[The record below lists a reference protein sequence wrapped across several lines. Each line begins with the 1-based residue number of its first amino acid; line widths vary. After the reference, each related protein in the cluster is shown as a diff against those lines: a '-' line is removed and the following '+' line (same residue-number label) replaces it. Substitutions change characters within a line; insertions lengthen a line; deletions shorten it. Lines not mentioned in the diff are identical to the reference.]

1 MIQSGGFPGVNAQDQ
16 MQVLRNVPAGGAAVA
31 SASPFPRTGSTASRQ
46 RSIAQ
51 SMPLRSNGVNQGRPF
66 PRSQARLN
74 KGDIVSIAAKPTE
87 VFYTGGLLG
96 GGEFVIARDRPTS
109 LLEAIAQAGGIPQS
123 RGGGVIPLQQPRSLT
138 LLRRS
143 GGGQVSYRFD
153 IDGGFSQ
160 AASQTTVQ
168 AGDYLILDYSPAQR
182 VQNVGVGVLNTYG
195 VRQLFGN

>member
-1 MIQSGGFPGVNAQDQ
+1 MFP
-16 MQVLRNVPAGGAAVA
+16 P
-31 SASPFPRTGSTASRQ
+31 
-46 RSIAQ
+46 
-51 SMPLRSNGVNQGRPF
+51 
-66 PRSQARLN
+66 
-74 KGDIVSIAAKPTE
+74 
-87 VFYTGGLLG
+87 
-96 GGEFVIARDRPTS
+96 
-109 LLEAIAQAGGIPQS
+109 EA
-123 RGGGVIPLQQPRSLT
+123 
-138 LLRRS
+138 LRRS